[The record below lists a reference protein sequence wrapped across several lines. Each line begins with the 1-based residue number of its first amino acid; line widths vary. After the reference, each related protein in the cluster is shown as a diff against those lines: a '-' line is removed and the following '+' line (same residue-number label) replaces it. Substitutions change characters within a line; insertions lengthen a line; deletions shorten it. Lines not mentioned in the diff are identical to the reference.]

1 MRTREEGSNMAS
13 ESVAEK
19 VVPTDVGLK
28 RELGLIGATWASETS
43 IIGSGWLFAPLTAVL
58 LIGGG
63 AWLAWIV
70 AAIIVIVLALSHAE
84 LGAMYPVSGGTAR
97 FPHFAFGSLAGVGF
111 GFFAYMQ
118 AVTIAPIE
126 CFAFMQYAS
135 YYWPSIYDSTTKN
148 VTGTG
153 FILTVILMA
162 IFVAVNFLAMRIF
175 ARVNNVI
182 TWWKVA
188 VPVLA
193 IIVLLTHWHTGNFTA
208 GGVGFMPGGIKALFG
223 ALPAAGIIFAYS
235 GFEQCDQLAGE
246 IKNPGRN
253 LPRAIVI
260 SVLIGTAIYCL
271 LQVAFI
277 VALPPALLGSHG
289 GLIGL
294 SCPET
299 GTCNPSIAE
308 LNAGPFAAVAVFAA
322 LGWLAHILRID
333 AFVSPSGTGLIY
345 TTGTSRVSYGLARN
359 RYAPQIFGRVSRNGI
374 PWVGLIGAFLIG
386 LLFLL
391 PFPSWHSLVGL
402 ITGASVLMYAG
413 APLSLGAFRR
423 QIPEAPRP
431 YRMQAAWFLAPAAF
445 VVSDLLI
452 YWSGFEVIWKL
463 GIVLVI
469 GYVLIG
475 ISMAFDPQ
483 RPPLDWKSAVWLP
496 AWLIGMGLI
505 SWQGQYSGAPSSD
518 KHPLPPTNTFH
529 LGFWWDILVVAAFS
543 VAIYFWAM
551 RTRLPRDEM
560 LLLVNRQSGEQELP
574 DTGIHH

>member
-1 MRTREEGSNMAS
+1 MAA
-13 ESVAEK
+13 ETAGVAITK
-19 VVPTDVGLK
+19 PTDVGFK

-43 IIGSGWLFAPLTAVL
+43 IIGSGWLFGALFAAQAV
-58 LIGGG
+58 GG
-63 AWLAWIV
+63 AAVIAWVI
-70 AAIIVIVLALSHAE
+70 AGIMIIILALCHAE
-84 LGAMYPVSGGTAR
+84 LGAMFPVSGGTAR
-97 FPHFAFGSLAGVGF
+97 FPHFAFGSVAGIGF

-135 YYWPSIYDSTTKN
+135 YYWPGLYDSTTKN
-148 VTGTG
+148 VTGAG
-153 FILTVILMA
+153 FILTIVLMA
-162 IFVAVNFLAMRIF
+162 VFVAVNFLAMRIF
-175 ARVNNVI
+175 ARVNNII

-208 GGVGFMPGGIKALFG
+208 GGTGFMPGGIKALFG

-277 VALPPALLGSHG
+277 VALPPALVGSHG

-294 SCPET
+294 SCPST
-299 GTCNPSIAE
+299 GTCTPSISE
-308 LNAGPFAAVAVFAA
+308 LNAGPFAAVAVLAGV
-322 LGWLAHILRID
+322 GWLAHILRID

-345 TTGTSRVSYGLARN
+345 ITGTSRISYGLARN
-359 RYAPQIFGRVSRNGI
+359 RYAPQIFGRVDRNGV

-423 QIPEAPRP
+423 QIPEADRP

-445 VVSDLLI
+445 VVADLLI

-529 LGFWWDILVVAAFS
+529 IGFWWDMLVVAAFS
-543 VAIYFWAM
+543 LAIYYWAM
-551 RTRLPRDEM
+551 YTRLPRDEM
-560 LLLVNRQSGEQELP
+560 LLLVNRQAGEQELP
-574 DTGIHH
+574 DAPHH

>member
-1 MRTREEGSNMAS
+1 MAA
-13 ESVAEK
+13 ETAGVAATT
-19 VVPTDVGLK
+19 PTDVGFK

-43 IIGSGWLFAPLTAVL
+43 IIGSGWLFGALFAAQAV
-58 LIGGG
+58 GG
-63 AWLAWIV
+63 
-70 AAIIVIVLALSHAE
+70 AAIIAWLIAGVVVIVLALAHAE

-97 FPHFAFGSLAGVGF
+97 FPHFAFGSVAGIGF
-111 GFFAYMQ
+111 GFFAYVQ

-135 YYWPSIYDSTTKN
+135 YYWPSIYNADTKN
-148 VTGTG
+148 VTGVG
-153 FILTVILMA
+153 FILTIILMA

-193 IIVLLTHWHTGNFTA
+193 IIVLLTQWHSGNFTA
-208 GGVGFMPGGIKALFG
+208 GGTGFMPGGIKALFG

-253 LPRAIVI
+253 LPLALII
-260 SVLIGTAIYCL
+260 SVLIGTVIYCL

-277 VALPPALLGSHG
+277 VALPPALLGAHG

-294 SCPET
+294 TCPDT
-299 GTCNPSIAE
+299 GTCNPSIAS
-308 LNAGPFAAVAVFAA
+308 LNAGPFAAVAV
-322 LGWLAHILRID
+322 LGGVAWLAHILRID

-359 RYAPQIFGRVSRNGI
+359 RYFPQIFGRVSSNGI
-374 PWVGLIGAFLIG
+374 PWVGLIAAFIIG
-386 LLFLL
+386 LFFLL

-413 APLSLGAFRR
+413 APLSVGAFRG
-423 QIPEAPRP
+423 QVPDANRP
-431 YRMQAAWFLAPAAF
+431 YRMPAAWLLAPLAF
-445 VVSDLLI
+445 IVADLLI

-463 GIVLVI
+463 GVVLII
-469 GYVLIG
+469 GYVIIG
-475 ISMAFDPQ
+475 ICMAFDSQ

-496 AWLIGMGLI
+496 VWLIGMGII
-505 SWQGQYSGAPSSD
+505 SWQGQYSGSSD
-518 KHPLPPTNTFH
+518 THPLPPTNTGH
-529 LGFWWDILVVAAFS
+529 IGFWWDMLVVAAFS
-543 VAIYFWAM
+543 VAIYLWAM
-551 RTRLPRDEM
+551 RTKLPRDEM
-560 LLLVNRQSGEQELP
+560 LTLVNRQGGEEELP
-574 DTGIHH
+574 PAPHH

>member
-1 MRTREEGSNMAS
+1 MAA
-13 ESVAEK
+13 ETAGVA
-19 VVPTDVGLK
+19 VTTPADVGLK

-43 IIGSGWLFAPLTAVL
+43 IIGSGWLFGALFAAQAV
-58 LIGGG
+58 GG
-63 AWLAWIV
+63 AAVLAWIIAGIV
-70 AAIIVIVLALSHAE
+70 VIVLALCHAE

-97 FPHFAFGSLAGVGF
+97 FPHFAFGSVAGIGF
-111 GFFAYMQ
+111 GFFSYVQ

-135 YYWPSIYDSTTKN
+135 YYWPGLFDSTTKN
-148 VTGTG
+148 VTGAG
-153 FILTVILMA
+153 FVLTIVLMA
-162 IFVAVNFLAMRIF
+162 VFVAVNFLAMRIF

-193 IIVLLTHWHTGNFTA
+193 IIVLLTQWHGGNFTA
-208 GGVGFMPGGIKALFG
+208 GNIGFMPGGIKALFG

-235 GFEQCDQLAGE
+235 GFEQADQLAGE

-253 LPRAIVI
+253 LPLAIII

-277 VALPPALLGSHG
+277 VALPPALLGAHG

-294 SCPET
+294 SCPDT

-308 LNAGPFAAVAVFAA
+308 LNAGPFAAVAA
-322 LGWLAHILRID
+322 LGGLAWLAHILRID

-359 RYAPQIFGRVSRNGI
+359 RYFPQIFGRVSSNGI
-374 PWVGLIGAFLIG
+374 PWVGLIAAFIIG
-386 LLFLL
+386 LFFLL

-413 APLSLGAFRR
+413 APLSVGAFRG
-423 QIPEAPRP
+423 QVPDANRP
-431 YRMQAAWFLAPAAF
+431 YRMPVAWFFAPAAF
-445 VVSDLLI
+445 VVADLLI

-463 GIVLVI
+463 GVVLVI
-469 GYVLIG
+469 GYVIIG
-475 ISMAFDPQ
+475 IFMALDPQ

-496 AWLIGMGLI
+496 VWLIGMGII
-505 SWQGQYSGAPSSD
+505 SWQGQYSGTSD
-518 KHPLPPTNTFH
+518 AHPLPPTNTGH
-529 LGFWWDILVVAAFS
+529 IGFWWDMLVVAAFS
-543 VAIYFWAM
+543 VAIYLWAM
-551 RTRLPRDEM
+551 RTKLPRDEM
-560 LLLVNRQSGEQELP
+560 LLLVNAQHGEEELP
-574 DTGIHH
+574 PAPHH

>member
-1 MRTREEGSNMAS
+1 MAA
-13 ESVAEK
+13 ESAEVGITK
-19 VVPTDVGLK
+19 PADVGFK

-43 IIGSGWLFAPLTAVL
+43 IIGSGWLFGALFAAQAV
-58 LIGGG
+58 GG
-63 AWLAWIV
+63 AAVIAWLIAGV
-70 AAIIVIVLALSHAE
+70 VIIILALCHAE
-84 LGAMYPVSGGTAR
+84 LGAMFPVSGGTAR
-97 FPHFAFGSLAGVGF
+97 FPHFAFGSVAGVGF

-148 VTGTG
+148 VTGVG
-153 FILTVILMA
+153 FVLTIILMA
-162 IFVAVNFLAMRIF
+162 VFVAVNFLAMRIF

-193 IIVLLTHWHTGNFTA
+193 IIVLLTHWHTGNFTS
-208 GGVGFMPGGIKALFG
+208 GGAGFMPGGIKALFG

-260 SVLIGTAIYCL
+260 SVLLGTVIYCL

-277 VALPPALLGSHG
+277 VALPPALLGGHG

-294 SCPET
+294 SCPDT

-308 LNAGPFAAVAVFAA
+308 LNAGPFAAVAVLAGV
-322 LGWLAHILRID
+322 GWLAHILRID
-333 AFVSPSGTGLIY
+333 AFISPSGTGLIY

-359 RYAPQIFGRVSRNGI
+359 RYAPQIFARVDRNGV

-423 QIPEAPRP
+423 QIPEADRP

-445 VVSDLLI
+445 VVADLLI

-463 GIVLVI
+463 GIVLII

-475 ISMAFDPQ
+475 ISMAFDSQ

-496 AWLIGMGLI
+496 VWLIGMGII
-505 SWQGQYSGAPSSD
+505 SWQGQYSGTSD

-529 LGFWWDILVVAAFS
+529 IPFWWDILVVAAFS
-543 VAIYFWAM
+543 LAIYYWAM
-551 RTRLPRDEM
+551 YTRLPRDEM
-560 LLLVNRQSGEQELP
+560 LLLVNRQAGENELP
-574 DTGIHH
+574 EAPHH

>member
-1 MRTREEGSNMAS
+1 MAS
-13 ESVAEK
+13 EAAGVAVEA
-19 VVPTDVGLK
+19 PTDVGFK

-43 IIGSGWLFAPLTAVL
+43 IIGSGWLFGALFAAQYVGGAAVL
-58 LIGGG
+58 
-63 AWLAWIV
+63 AWVIAGIV
-70 AAIIVIVLALSHAE
+70 VVILALAHAE

-97 FPHFAFGSLAGVGF
+97 FPHFAFGSVAGVGF
-111 GFFAYMQ
+111 GFFAYVQ

-135 YYWPSIYDSTTKN
+135 YYWPSIYNSDTKN
-148 VTGTG
+148 VTGVG
-153 FILTVILMA
+153 FVLTIILMA
-162 IFVAVNFLAMRIF
+162 VFVAVNFLAMRIF

-193 IIVLLTHWHTGNFTA
+193 IIVLLTHWHSGNFTA
-208 GGVGFMPGGIKALFG
+208 ATGFMPGGIKALFG

-253 LPRAIVI
+253 LPLAIII

-277 VALPPALLGSHG
+277 VALPPALVSGHG
-289 GLIGL
+289 GLVGL
-294 SCPET
+294 VCPT
-299 GTCNPSIAE
+299 SGTCNPAISE
-308 LNAGPFAAVAVFAA
+308 LNAGPFAAVAVLAGV
-322 LGWLAHILRID
+322 GWLAHILRID

-359 RYAPQIFGRVSRNGI
+359 RYFPQIFGRVNSNGI
-374 PWVGLIGAFLIG
+374 PWVGLIAAFIIG
-386 LLFLL
+386 LFFLL

-413 APLSLGAFRR
+413 APLSVGAFRG
-423 QIPEAPRP
+423 QVPDAIRP
-431 YRMQAAWFLAPAAF
+431 YRMPAAWLLAPLAF
-445 VVSDLLI
+445 IVADLLI

-463 GIVLVI
+463 GVVLVI
-469 GYVLIG
+469 GYLLIG
-475 ISMAFDPQ
+475 ISMALDPQ
-483 RPPLDWKSAVWLP
+483 RPPLDWRSAIWLP
-496 AWLIGMGLI
+496 VWLIGLGII
-505 SWQGQYSGAPSSD
+505 SWQGQYSGTSD

-529 LGFWWDILVVAAFS
+529 IGFWWDILVVAAFS
-543 VAIYFWAM
+543 VAIYYWAM
-551 RTRLPRDEM
+551 ATKLPREEM
-560 LLLVNRQSGEQELP
+560 QLLVSKQGGEEELP
-574 DTGIHH
+574 PAPHH

>member
-1 MRTREEGSNMAS
+1 MAA
-13 ESVAEK
+13 ETAGVAATT
-19 VVPTDVGLK
+19 PTDVGLK

-43 IIGSGWLFAPLTAVL
+43 IIGSGWLFGALFAAQAV
-58 LIGGG
+58 GG
-63 AWLAWIV
+63 AAVIAWLIAGV
-70 AAIIVIVLALSHAE
+70 VVIVLALAHAE

-97 FPHFAFGSLAGVGF
+97 FPHFAFGSVAGIGF
-111 GFFAYMQ
+111 GFFSYVQ

-135 YYWPSIYDSTTKN
+135 YYWPSIYNSDTKN
-148 VTGTG
+148 VTGVG
-153 FILTVILMA
+153 FILTIILMA
-162 IFVAVNFLAMRIF
+162 VFVAVNFLAMRIF

-208 GGVGFMPGGIKALFG
+208 GGAGFMPGGIKALFG

-253 LPRAIVI
+253 LPLAIII
-260 SVLIGTAIYCL
+260 SVLIGTVIYCL

-277 VALPPALLGSHG
+277 VALPPALLGAHG

-294 SCPET
+294 TCPDT
-299 GTCNPSIAE
+299 GTCNPSISQ
-308 LNAGPFAAVAVFAA
+308 LNAGPFAAVAV
-322 LGWLAHILRID
+322 LGGVGWLAHILRID

-359 RYAPQIFGRVSRNGI
+359 RYFPQIFGRVSSNGI
-374 PWVGLIGAFLIG
+374 PWVGLIAAFIIG
-386 LLFLL
+386 LFFLL

-413 APLSLGAFRR
+413 APLSVGAFRG
-423 QIPEAPRP
+423 QVPDANRP
-431 YRMQAAWFLAPAAF
+431 YRMPAAWLLAPAAF
-445 VVSDLLI
+445 VVADLLI

-463 GIVLVI
+463 GVVLII
-469 GYVLIG
+469 GYVIIG
-475 ISMAFDPQ
+475 ICMAFDSQ

-496 AWLIGMGLI
+496 VWLIGMGII
-505 SWQGQYSGAPSSD
+505 SWQGQYSGTSD

-529 LGFWWDILVVAAFS
+529 IGFWWDILVVAAFS

-551 RTRLPRDEM
+551 ATKLSRDEM
-560 LLLVNRQSGEQELP
+560 LLLVNKQGGEEELP
-574 DTGIHH
+574 QAPHH

>member
-1 MRTREEGSNMAS
+1 MAA
-13 ESVAEK
+13 ESAGVAVTK
-19 VVPTDVGLK
+19 PADVGFK

-43 IIGSGWLFAPLTAVL
+43 IIGSGWLFGALFAAQAVGGAAVL
-58 LIGGG
+58 
-63 AWLAWIV
+63 AWVIAGIM
-70 AAIIVIVLALSHAE
+70 IIILALCHAE
-84 LGAMYPVSGGTAR
+84 LGAMFPVSGGTAR
-97 FPHFAFGSLAGVGF
+97 FPHFAFGSVAGIGF

-148 VTGTG
+148 VTGIG

-208 GGVGFMPGGIKALFG
+208 GGTGFMPGGIKALFG

-277 VALPPALLGSHG
+277 VALPPAMLGGHG

-299 GTCNPSIAE
+299 GTCTPSIAE
-308 LNAGPFAAVAVFAA
+308 LNAGPFAAVAVFAG

-359 RYAPQIFGRVSRNGI
+359 RYAPQIFARVNNNGI
-374 PWVGLIGAFLIG
+374 PWAGLIGAFLIG

-423 QIPEAPRP
+423 QLPDADRP

-475 ISMAFDPQ
+475 IGMAFDPQ

-505 SWQGQYSGAPSSD
+505 SWQGQYSGGGVAAPV
-518 KHPLPPTNTFH
+518 NTGH
-529 LGFWWDILVVAAFS
+529 IGFWWDMLIVAGFS
-543 VAIYFWAM
+543 LAIYYWAM
-551 RTRLPRDEM
+551 YTRLPREET
-560 LLLVNRQSGEQELP
+560 LLLVNRQAGEQELP
-574 DTGIHH
+574 EAPRH

>member
-1 MRTREEGSNMAS
+1 MATETS
-13 ESVAEK
+13 GVVVAR
-19 VVPTDVGLK
+19 PTDVGLK

-43 IIGSGWLFAPLTAVL
+43 IIGSGWLFGALYAAQAVGGAAVL
-58 LIGGG
+58 
-63 AWLAWIV
+63 AWVIAGV
-70 AAIIVIVLALSHAE
+70 VVIILALCHAE

-97 FPHFAFGSLAGVGF
+97 FPHFAFGSVAGISF
-111 GFFAYMQ
+111 GFFSYVQ

-135 YYWPSIYDSTTKN
+135 YYWPGLYNANTKN
-148 VTGTG
+148 VTGAG
-153 FILTVILMA
+153 FVFTIVLMA
-162 IFVAVNFLAMRIF
+162 VFVAVNFLAMRIF
-175 ARVNNVI
+175 ARVNNGI

-193 IIVLLTHWHTGNFTA
+193 IIVLLTQFHGGNFTA
-208 GGVGFMPGGIKALFG
+208 GGAGFMPGGIRALFG

-235 GFEQCDQLAGE
+235 GFEQADQLAGE

-253 LPRAIVI
+253 LPRAIII
-260 SVLIGTAIYCL
+260 SILIGTVIYVM

-277 VALPPALLGSHG
+277 GALPPHLLSNG
-289 GLIGL
+289 GLVGL
-294 SCPET
+294 VCPT
-299 GTCNPSIAE
+299 KGTCNPSVAA
-308 LNAGPFAAVAVFAA
+308 LNAGPFAAAAGLVA
-322 LGWLAHILRID
+322 LGWLATILRID

-359 RYAPQIFGRVSRNGI
+359 RYYPQIFGKVDRNGI
-374 PWVGLIGAFLIG
+374 PWVGLIFAFLIG

-413 APLSLGAFRR
+413 APLSLGAFRG
-423 QIPEAPRP
+423 QVPDASRP
-431 YRMQAAWFLAPAAF
+431 YRMPAAAVLAPAAF
-445 VVSDLLI
+445 VVADLLI

-463 GIVLVI
+463 GIVLVL
-469 GYVLIG
+469 GYVIMG
-475 ISMAFDPQ
+475 AFMAFDPQ

-496 AWLIGMGLI
+496 AWLIGMGII

-529 LGFWWDILVVAAFS
+529 IGFWWDILVVAGFS

-551 RTRLPRDEM
+551 RTKLPRDEM
-560 LLLVNRQSGEQELP
+560 LLLVNKQGGEPELP
-574 DTGIHH
+574 DTGVHH